1 MEPTDYDLLSVGSFY
16 LSTLSDRTL
25 NKEIFMAEQTNV
37 QGTENTAQEQEKTF
51 TQADVDKMIQSRLD
65 RERKKY
71 PSEEEITAYRTWKDS
86 QQTEQERQA
95 KQAKDLADSKAA
107 LTALQAEAEQLK
119 RDKYVLSKGL
129 SGEDAEFIAFKATKM
144 VTDKITFEQAVDE
157 LTANRKKATF
167 DWTAP
172 AGCGNKETNMNSTM
186 NALIRG
192 ALK

>member
-1 MEPTDYDLLSVGSFY
+1 
-16 LSTLSDRTL
+16 
-25 NKEIFMAEQTNV
+25 MAEETNV
-37 QGTENTAQEQEKTF
+37 QGTENTALEQEKTF
-51 TQADVDKMIQSRLD
+51 TQADVDKLIQSRLE

-95 KQAKDLADSKAA
+95 KRDKELADSKSA
-107 LTALQAEAEQLK
+107 LTAAQAELKQVK

-129 SGEDAEFIAFKATKM
+129 TGDDAEFIAFKALKM
-144 VTDKITFEQAVDE
+144 VDDKTTFEQAVDK
-157 LTANRKKATF
+157 LTENRQKFKF

-172 AGCGNKETNMNSTM
+172 AGGGEKPNATNAAMNS
-186 NALIRG
+186 LIRG